1 MNLGSLQHLVRS
13 VRTLAKD
20 CQVVVLGSASL
31 LASFPEL
38 GDGSEPLAATYD
50 ADLCPQPFD
59 ETTALLIHQSLGESG
74 PFHLLHGYHV
84 DVLRDSTSR
93 PCLSARGN
101 DSSRFP
107 TVTEQAHWIRT
118 IWPPQSCSSDAPR
131 TSPSFAISPRPGEC
145 PASLSSTVS
154 TPSLRP
160 TASSSPPAWL
170 SARPLTLPA
179 RFNHSSSKYR
189 RITTALS

>member
-1 MNLGSLQHLVRS
+1 M
-13 VRTLAKD
+13 A
-20 CQVVVLGSASL
+20 
-31 LASFPEL
+31 
-38 GDGSEPLAATYD
+38 
-50 ADLCPQPFD
+50 
-59 ETTALLIHQSLGESG
+59 IM
-74 PFHLLHGYHV
+74 
-84 DVLRDSTSR
+84 STSCAIPSSR

-160 TASSSPPAWL
+160 IASSSPPAWL

-179 RFNHSSSKYR
+179 RFNHSSSKYH
-189 RITTALS
+189 RITTALSWRSALARHQPPAPDHHETSPTAQERRSTRGSSRSPRGIDAARSAAGHGLT